1 MWMIEILTATRG
13 NVVRNAFRDK
23 RIENIVSSW
32 ACLNGTLF
40 SILKNYNHQKIK
52 KNILELMCYL
62 WVCYPTDTGVVIR
75 CALTIDAVEPVGC
88 RTSETFLF

>member
-1 MWMIEILTATRG
+1 
-13 NVVRNAFRDK
+13 
-23 RIENIVSSW
+23 
-32 ACLNGTLF
+32 
-40 SILKNYNHQKIK
+40 
-52 KNILELMCYL
+52 MCYL